1 MADDNCDPKKECE
14 EDETNIVTMV
24 DVLKAEEI
32 MEENAD
38 AVLGSADDKNCTY
51 SEVSWWI
58 NVNIS

>member
-1 MADDNCDPKKECE
+1 MADDNNYCDPKKECE

-51 SEVSWWI
+51 SEVS
-58 NVNIS
+58 

>member
-1 MADDNCDPKKECE
+1 MADDNNCDPMKEF
-14 EDETNIVTMV
+14 EDETTIVTMV

-51 SEVSWWI
+51 SEVS
-58 NVNIS
+58 